1 MQLRLALHADNT
13 AARLAVLAECTTDDR
28 QWYLQNG
35 IQLSPDVGIADRQY
49 IEQLRAMSSAVSS
62 VAVAGIDLPIADE
75 MKVIGRLSAHI

>member
-49 IEQLRAMSSAVSS
+49 IESAASYVLSC
-62 VAVAGIDLPIADE
+62 
-75 MKVIGRLSAHI
+75 VIRGCRRH